1 MKELARALT
10 EVENGAGQDISEY
23 MASRSQPFVIGITG
37 PPGSG
42 KSTLIAKLARRLSE
56 RGKVGIIAN
65 DPTSKLSKGSLLGD
79 RIRMDELWSL
89 DNVFIR
95 SVPSG
100 GRKGGLNYYTVELI
114 YTFFRYGYRTIF
126 IETTGIGQ
134 DEVEVAD
141 VSDMVMNVS
150 VPNLG
155 DEIQSIKAGL
165 NEVTD
170 VFVINKIDASSYE
183 LYEKNLMIAVRKNRW
198 GWEQRIVPVS
208 AIKEMNLEKL
218 LKAMDDF
225 RPFYRKKLKQTVLNR
240 FSFMLSSKLELAMS
254 AQLEGLNL
262 QELFYFYV
270 RNKSLNETIRKLI
283 KSIYE
288 KF

>member
-1 MKELARALT
+1 
-10 EVENGAGQDISEY
+10 
-23 MASRSQPFVIGITG
+23 
-37 PPGSG
+37 
-42 KSTLIAKLARRLSE
+42 
-56 RGKVGIIAN
+56 
-65 DPTSKLSKGSLLGD
+65 
-79 RIRMDELWSL
+79 MDELWSL

-183 LYEKNLMIAVRKNRW
+183 LYARNLMIAVRKNGW

-208 AIKEMNLEKL
+208 AIKETNLEDL
-218 LKAMDDF
+218 LKAIDDF
-225 RPFYRKKLKQTVLNR
+225 RPFYRRKLRQTVLNR
-240 FSFMLSSKLELAMS
+240 FSFMLSSKLELTIS

-283 KSIYE
+283 KGIYE